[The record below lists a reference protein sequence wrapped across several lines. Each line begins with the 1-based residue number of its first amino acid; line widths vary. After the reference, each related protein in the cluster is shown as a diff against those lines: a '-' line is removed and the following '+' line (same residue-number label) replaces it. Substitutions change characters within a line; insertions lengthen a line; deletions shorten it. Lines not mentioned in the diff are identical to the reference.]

1 MDNFKDLVGINGVG
15 EVLGGVILG
24 GGRVREDK

>member
-15 EVLGGVILG
+15 EVLGGFILG
-24 GGRVREDK
+24 DGRVREDK